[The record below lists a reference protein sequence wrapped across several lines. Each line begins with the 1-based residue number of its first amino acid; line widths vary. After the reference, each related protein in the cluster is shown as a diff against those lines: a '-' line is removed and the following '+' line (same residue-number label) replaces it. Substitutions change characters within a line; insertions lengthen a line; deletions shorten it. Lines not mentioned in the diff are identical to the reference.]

1 MHLEGIMF
9 SCTIKAAHPCNQP
22 YIAHLH
28 MCTYFILYV
37 CGQCIIDWLHGHA
50 SSLAQNCTW
59 VCMYSTCMCNSW
71 IPVFGVHL
79 CMPPQITPMA
89 MAILVYTCTSVS
101 MLLYICVG
109 LQSQSETENATNT
122 LWSLPSDDDND
133 NLPLVIQREES
144 LKVKGE
150 WSSFVSNSQRE
161 GNSKL

>member
-1 MHLEGIMF
+1 
-9 SCTIKAAHPCNQP
+9 
-22 YIAHLH
+22 
-28 MCTYFILYV
+28 
-37 CGQCIIDWLHGHA
+37 
-50 SSLAQNCTW
+50 
-59 VCMYSTCMCNSW
+59 
-71 IPVFGVHL
+71 
-79 CMPPQITPMA
+79 MPPQITPMA
-89 MAILVYTCTSVS
+89 MAILVYICTSVS

-122 LWSLPSDDDND
+122 LRSLPSNDDND